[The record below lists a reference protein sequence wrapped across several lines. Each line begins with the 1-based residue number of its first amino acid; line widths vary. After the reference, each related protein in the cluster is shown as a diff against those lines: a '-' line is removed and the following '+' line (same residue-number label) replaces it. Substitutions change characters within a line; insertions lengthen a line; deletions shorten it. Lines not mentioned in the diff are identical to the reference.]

1 MRRNSLYF
9 SAPGAQRVQ
18 ARCFLLAFE
27 FHHVTSSSPQTGF
40 DMFVYNQHLFACADV
55 NRSAKCIRA
64 VLTKPTIKLSL
75 QRKYSISYFFLL
87 RVLLKRFFI
96 FIWLLFRFRI
106 RPFQS
111 ESWNRLNFSRHA
123 VAVSQAS
130 WRSDTK
136 MNAANHAAH
145 PQTTAAVVLIMR
157 AIAG

>member
-1 MRRNSLYF
+1 MHSGCRRAVF
-9 SAPGAQRVQ
+9 SSHLS
-18 ARCFLLAFE
+18 FI
-27 FHHVTSSSPQTGF
+27 TSRLQFPQTVF

-55 NRSAKCIRA
+55 NRSAKWIRA
-64 VLTKPTIKLSL
+64 VIAKPTIKSSL
-75 QRKYSISYFFLL
+75 QRKYSKFLFLL
-87 RVLLKRFFI
+87 KQFFI

-145 PQTTAAVVLIMR
+145 PQTAAAVVLIM
-157 AIAG
+157 